1 MDKAEV
7 AALQEYEDALTEFL
21 TSVRARDGRSDF
33 PLRQR
38 LYAAGIQ
45 IERLRAPQRTMTR
58 FCAPIEIHGRVE
70 CKKPPVGCF
79 ASPRCVI
86 LIDRASRRHLANAIS
101 WSARVS
107 LFTFPR
113 HTGDKVSIPPHGNV
127 HHRQVLLN

>member
-1 MDKAEV
+1 MHKAEV

-45 IERLRAPQRTMTR
+45 IERLKLRAPQRTMTR

-70 CKKPPVGCF
+70 CKKPPFVCF
-79 ASPRCVI
+79 ASSGFVVLDGQGLSEGSCECYQLVR
-86 LIDRASRRHLANAIS
+86 SRLTFHLPK
-101 WSARVS
+101 
-107 LFTFPR
+107 TY
-113 HTGDKVSIPPHGNV
+113 G
-127 HHRQVLLN
+127 